1 MLVPKIS
8 YNSFMPEL
16 HKMNAFKQA
25 SGACHPPSGS
35 NDQSLTPH
43 STGSHAGAASSDEFI
58 SDEFICRPSHM
69 EVAPGSAKQ
78 VRRTVFN

>member
-58 SDEFICRPSHM
+58 CRPSHM

>member
-58 SDEFICRPSHM
+58 YRPRHM